1 MPKTSTKDRMKSYR
15 QRLRKE
21 GLRPV
26 QVWTID
32 QKKPEFKEELVRQVA
47 NLSQDAESEELQFWE
62 KAVDWPKE

>member
-1 MPKTSTKDRMKSYR
+1 M
-15 QRLRKE
+15 
-21 GLRPV
+21 

-47 NLSQDAESEELQFWE
+47 NLNQDAESEELQFWE

>member
-32 QKKPEFKEELVRQVA
+32 KKKPEFKEELVRQVA
-47 NLSQDAESEELQFWE
+47 NLNQDAESEELQFWE

>member
-1 MPKTSTKDRMKSYR
+1 MKSYR

-32 QKKPEFKEELVRQVA
+32 QNKPEFKEELVRQVA
-47 NLSQDAESEELQFWE
+47 NLNQDAESEELQFWE